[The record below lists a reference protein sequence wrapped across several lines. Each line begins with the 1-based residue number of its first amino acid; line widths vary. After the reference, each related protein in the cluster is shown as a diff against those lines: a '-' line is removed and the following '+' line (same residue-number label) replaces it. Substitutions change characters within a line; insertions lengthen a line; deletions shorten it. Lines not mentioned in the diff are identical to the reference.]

1 MSANTDLAGHL
12 KHFFQTYLREQ
23 RAISPN
29 TIRSYRDTFKL
40 LIRYAQFRG
49 HGRQKL
55 TVKNLDAKTI
65 LAFLQNLEDPDNG
78 RGNSA
83 LTRNLRLAAIQSFFK
98 HLSIHSPNLERHCK
112 AILAIPRK
120 RIAPRAIEHLN
131 RKELEVLLAQPQT
144 TSSDGIRDLAILTFL
159 YNTGARAQEVA
170 DTRCTWFD
178 FPERTVAITGKGNK
192 QRLNPLWPATV
203 KLLEF
208 YRNHHRRKPAPAN
221 CDRFFINQRGLPF
234 TRFGI
239 RAIVKK
245 YIRLAARSCPSLAVK
260 RLSTHNMRH
269 TTACHLLEA
278 KVDLNV
284 IRALFG
290 HASLKSLSRYLDTD
304 LEHKRRIMEQFG
316 PPRYVA
322 SVLEPKPEDPPE
334 KILEWLKGL

>member
-1 MSANTDLAGHL
+1 MNTELARHL

-29 TIRSYRDTFKL
+29 TIKSYRDTFKL
-40 LIRYAQFRG
+40 LIHHVKSG
-49 HGRQKL
+49 HRARRHL
-55 TVKNLDAKTI
+55 TVNDLDAKTI
-65 LAFLQNLEDPDNG
+65 MAFLQNLEDPNNG

-98 HLSIHSPNLERHCK
+98 YLAIHNPNLERHCK
-112 AILAIPRK
+112 TILAIPRK
-120 RIAPRAIEHLN
+120 RVAPRAVEHLS
-131 RKELEVLLAQPQT
+131 RKEMEVLLAQPQT
-144 TSSDGIRDLAILTFL
+144 TTSDGIRDLAILTFL

-170 DTRCTWFD
+170 DTRCSWFD
-178 FPERTVAITGKGNK
+178 FPNRTVAITGKGNK

-203 KLLEF
+203 RLVEI
-208 YRNHHRRKPAPAN
+208 YRGHHRRKPAPPGS
-221 CDRFFINQRGLPF
+221 DRFFVNQRGLPF

-245 YIRLAARSCPSLAVK
+245 YIRLAARSCPSLATK
-260 RLSTHNMRH
+260 RLSTHNLRH

-290 HASLKSLSRYLDTD
+290 HASLRSLSRYLDTD

-316 PPRYVA
+316 PPRYVV

-334 KILEWLKGL
+334 KILEWLKHL